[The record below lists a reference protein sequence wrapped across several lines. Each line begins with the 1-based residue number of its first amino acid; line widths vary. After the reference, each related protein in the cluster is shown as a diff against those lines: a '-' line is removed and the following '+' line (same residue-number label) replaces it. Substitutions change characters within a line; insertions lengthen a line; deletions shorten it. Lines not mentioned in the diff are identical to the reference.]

1 MSNDIKKPS
10 YLGAMLSSQSNLYAI
25 LGAGA
30 VAAVAAIPFGLVG
43 LVLPLLA
50 LGVGETLAALIVPDM
65 ATFRSKVDEKFRRD
79 QRTQYRE
86 HILREISARIPIAL
100 SDYRLETTHARSLSQ
115 ADVRRAGGYN
125 NMIERIR
132 SLSSVALDRRTQLGS
147 REIERLHE
155 AAIDYL
161 SLWLARLVIDTRE
174 QNVST
179 ADINREINKLDLHL
193 REASPSEARQLQ
205 QARRDYV
212 EMLSRRENMAGKGMA
227 IDAAMLA
234 MPDKI
239 EEIYQMVLGAR
250 FSSGLGDKIEDSL
263 SRLRLEEA
271 LEQELSA
278 DLSSQIP
285 LSVMGMA
292 FQHAEES
299 PAPASATPVVSAPG
313 SLQPQTAKT
322 RIKAAATRNVTKN

>member
-1 MSNDIKKPS
+1 MSSEVKKPS
-10 YLGAMLSSQSNLYAI
+10 YLGAMLSSQENLYAI
-25 LGAGA
+25 LGVGA

-43 LVLPLLA
+43 LAIPLLA
-50 LGVGETLAALIVPDM
+50 LGVGETLAALVVPDLV
-65 ATFRSKVDEKFRRD
+65 TFRAKVDEKFRRE
-79 QRTQYRE
+79 QRAKYRE
-86 HILREISARIPIAL
+86 HILREISSRIPIAM
-100 SDYRLETTHARSLSQ
+100 SEYRLETTRARSLPA
-115 ADVRRAGGYN
+115 ADVRRANGYN

-132 SLSSVALDRRTQLGS
+132 SLSSVASDRRTQLGS
-147 REIERLHE
+147 RELERLHE

-179 ADINREINKLDLHL
+179 DDINREIKQLDTRL
-193 REASPSEARQLQ
+193 RNASPAEARQLQ

-212 EMLSRRENMAGKGMA
+212 EMLSRRENMAGKGLA

-239 EEIYQMVLGAR
+239 EEIYQMVLGAP

-271 LEQELSA
+271 LEQELSV
-278 DLSSQIP
+278 DLTSQIP

-292 FQHAEES
+292 FQHAEAA
-299 PAPASATPVVSAPG
+299 PAPPVSTP
-313 SLQPQTAKT
+313 PQTAQT
-322 RIKAAATRNVTKN
+322 RIKAAANRQTTKN

>member
-1 MSNDIKKPS
+1 MSSEVKKPS
-10 YLGAMLSSQSNLYAI
+10 YLGAMLSSQENLYAI
-25 LGAGA
+25 LGVGA

-43 LVLPLLA
+43 LALPLLA

-65 ATFRSKVDEKFRRD
+65 VTFRAKVDEKFRRD
-79 QRTQYRE
+79 QRAQYRE
-86 HILREISARIPIAL
+86 HILREISSRIPLAM
-100 SDYRLETTHARSLSQ
+100 SNYRLETTRARSLPA
-115 ADVRRAGGYN
+115 ADVRRANGYN

-132 SLSSVALDRRTQLGS
+132 SLSSVASDRRTQLGS

-179 ADINREINKLDLHL
+179 DDINREIKQLDTRL
-193 REASPSEARQLQ
+193 RNASPVEARQLQ

-212 EMLSRRENMAGKGMA
+212 EMLSRRENMAGKGLA

-239 EEIYQMVLGAR
+239 EEIYQMVLGAP
-250 FSSGLGDKIEDSL
+250 FSSGMGDKIEDSL

-271 LEQELSA
+271 LEQELSV
-278 DLSSQIP
+278 DLTSQIP

-292 FQHAEES
+292 FQHAEAA
-299 PAPASATPVVSAPG
+299 PAPPVSTP
-313 SLQPQTAKT
+313 PQTAQT
-322 RIKAAATRNVTKN
+322 RIKAAASRQTTKN

>member
-1 MSNDIKKPS
+1 MMSSEVKKPS
-10 YLGAMLSSQSNLYAI
+10 YLGAMLSSQENLYAI
-25 LGAGA
+25 LGVGA

-43 LVLPLLA
+43 LALPLLA
-50 LGVGETLAALIVPDM
+50 LGVGETLAALIVPDLV
-65 ATFRSKVDEKFRRD
+65 TFRAKVDEKFRRD
-79 QRTQYRE
+79 QRAQYRE
-86 HILREISARIPIAL
+86 HILREISSRIPIGM
-100 SDYRLETTHARSLSQ
+100 SNFRLETTRARSLSQ
-115 ADVRRAGGYN
+115 ADLRRATGYN

-132 SLSSVALDRRTQLGS
+132 SLSSVASDRRTQLGS

-179 ADINREINKLDLHL
+179 DDINREIKQLDLRL
-193 REASPSEARQLQ
+193 RNASPAEARQLQ

-212 EMLSRRENMAGKGMA
+212 EMLSRRDSMAGKGMA

-234 MPDKI
+234 MPDRI
-239 EEIYQMVLGAR
+239 EEIYQMILGAR
-250 FSSGLGDKIEDSL
+250 FSSGIGDKIEDSL

-278 DLSSQIP
+278 DLSGQIP
-285 LSVMGMA
+285 HSVMGMA
-292 FQHAEES
+292 FQHAEAT
-299 PAPASATPVVSAPG
+299 PAPVASAPPK
-313 SLQPQTAKT
+313 PQTAQT
-322 RIKAAATRNVTKN
+322 RIKAAASRTTTKN